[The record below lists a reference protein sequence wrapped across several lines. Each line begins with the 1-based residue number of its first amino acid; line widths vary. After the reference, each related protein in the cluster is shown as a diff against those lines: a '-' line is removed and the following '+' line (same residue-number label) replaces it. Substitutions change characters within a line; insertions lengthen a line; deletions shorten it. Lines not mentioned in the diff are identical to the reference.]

1 MQTSFSNK
9 DNNQLWITVIT
20 DTTPRGLIGIVLA
33 SSVVDRV
40 FEAGKLKPKN
50 LKLDLAAPPLNTQYK
65 GESARNQD
73 IVSEWGN
80 MYIRVLV

>member
-1 MQTSFSNK
+1 VF
-9 DNNQLWITVIT
+9 
-20 DTTPRGLIGIVLA
+20 A
-33 SSVVDRV
+33 SSVVDRG
-40 FEAGKLKPKN
+40 FEAGKLKPKT

-80 MYIRVLV
+80 IYIRVLV